1 MPVKFSKLETVRYV
15 EREEPDCAGVFL
27 CLVQLGDTDLTED
40 IVLQFDGQQWWYPGA
55 DAPFIRRVYGIIG
68 PIERLGVR
76 FMQQVRA
83 AESAEGIL
91 DV

>member
-15 EREEPDCAGVFL
+15 EREEPDCSGVFL
-27 CLVQLGDTDLTED
+27 CLTQLDDTDFTDD
-40 IVLQFDGQQWWYPGA
+40 IVLLFDGMQWCYPRSDQIFRGR
-55 DAPFIRRVYGIIG
+55 IYGIIG